1 MGIFSWFGSRK
12 SAGNA
17 GNAGKASKRGRHRS
31 GQPVM
36 DPGGGGRPSL
46 VRRNVESPEL
56 QELEDAAAADVA
68 RVRQDDKYFADDSPA
83 KHEDDL

>member
-17 GNAGKASKRGRHRS
+17 GKRGRHRS

-36 DPGGGGRPSL
+36 DPGGGYPSL

-56 QELEDAAAADVA
+56 GEVQRAAAEDVA
-68 RVRQDDKYFADDSPA
+68 RVRQSDEYVDEKTPGNN
-83 KHEDDL
+83 EDDL

>member
-17 GNAGKASKRGRHRS
+17 GKRGRHRS
-31 GQPVM
+31 GQRVM
-36 DPGGGGRPSL
+36 DPGVGRPSL

-56 QELEDAAAADVA
+56 QEVEDAAAADVA
-68 RVRQDDKYFADDSPA
+68 RVREADPHFGDDSPA
-83 KHEDDL
+83 EHEDDL

>member
-17 GNAGKASKRGRHRS
+17 GKRGRHRS

-36 DPGGGGRPSL
+36 DPGGGYPSL

-56 QELEDAAAADVA
+56 DEVQRAAAADVA
-68 RVRQDDKYFADDSPA
+68 RVRQSDEYVDEKTPGNN
-83 KHEDDL
+83 EDDL

>member
-17 GNAGKASKRGRHRS
+17 GRRGRHRS
-31 GQPVM
+31 GQRVM
-36 DPGGGGRPSL
+36 DPGVGRPSL

-56 QELEDAAAADVA
+56 SEVEEAAAADVA
-68 RVRQDDKYFADDSPA
+68 RVEQDDKYFRSDSPA
-83 KHEDDL
+83 NQDEL

>member
-17 GNAGKASKRGRHRS
+17 GKRGRHRS
-31 GQPVM
+31 GQRIM
-36 DPGGGGRPSL
+36 DPGGEPSL

-56 QELEDAAAADVA
+56 SEVERAAAADVA
-68 RVRQDDKYFADDSPA
+68 RVRQSDEYVDEKTPGNN
-83 KHEDDL
+83 EDDL

>member
-17 GNAGKASKRGRHRS
+17 GKRGRHRS
-31 GQPVM
+31 GQRVM
-36 DPGGGGRPSL
+36 DPGAGRPSL

-56 QELEDAAAADVA
+56 QEIEDAAAADVA

-83 KHEDDL
+83 KHEDEL

>member
-12 SAGNA
+12 SAGS
-17 GNAGKASKRGRHRS
+17 ASKRGRHRS
-31 GQPVM
+31 GQRVM
-36 DPGGGGRPSL
+36 DPGVGGGRRSL

-56 QELEDAAAADVA
+56 QEVEDAAAADVA

-83 KHEDDL
+83 KHEDEL

>member
-12 SAGNA
+12 SGGNA
-17 GNAGKASKRGRHRS
+17 GKRGRHRS

-36 DPGGGGRPSL
+36 DPGGGYPSL

-56 QELEDAAAADVA
+56 EEVQRAAAEDVA
-68 RVRQDDKYFADDSPA
+68 RVREGDEYFKENSP
-83 KHEDDL
+83 DRNPDGL